1 MNLLIKNP
9 GGMLTRLIV
18 TIDQF
23 HAQHRRFPNVVK
35 APKDVIVD
43 ALEHC
48 LTPLGAE
55 LFRQKIRLQEI
66 SEGTVIALDDTAQ
79 TEYGSHDEPIVPT
92 VAASWLGLDAES
104 ATPVLSLKPLD
115 PGSQIVYVLTN
126 PAMPGLVKIG
136 KTTQMEVETRMKQ
149 LFGTGVP
156 VPFDC
161 AFACQVK
168 DAHEVEKALHF
179 AFGNVRINPNREFF
193 KIESERIIVM
203 LKLLKVDDVT
213 MQVEQKI
220 EAEATLAD
228 KESAKQM
235 KDRRPHMKFFE
246 LGMPKKSIL
255 ISKDGSAEAEVV
267 DDRKVLFQGQVQSLT
282 AATRKVLGLPEDYA
296 LQPSPHWTFNGKSLK
311 KIYDEYHDSD
321 ID

>member
-1 MNLLIKNP
+1 MNHLIKNP
-9 GGMLTRLIV
+9 GGVLTRLIV
-18 TIDQF
+18 TIDRF
-23 HAQHRRFPNVVK
+23 HAEHGHFPTVVK
-35 APKDVIVD
+35 APKAVIAD

-55 LFRQKIRLQEI
+55 LFQKKILLEEI
-66 SEGTVIALDDTAQ
+66 AEGAVIAVDGAAE
-79 TEYGSHDEPIVPT
+79 TEYGPHDEPIVPA
-92 VAASWLGLDAES
+92 VAAGWLGLDANPV
-104 ATPVLSLKPLD
+104 TPLLPLKPLD

-136 KTTQMEVETRMKQ
+136 KTTQLEVEARMKQ

-193 KIESERIIVM
+193 KIEPERIIVM

-220 EAEATLAD
+220 EADVTVAD
-228 KESAKQM
+228 KESAQQM

-246 LGMPKKSIL
+246 LGMPKGSTL
-255 ISKDGSAEAEVV
+255 ISKDGSAEATVV
-267 DDRKVLFQGQVQSLT
+267 EERKVLFQGEVQSLT
-282 AATRKVLGLPEDYA
+282 SSTRKVLGLPEDYA

-321 ID
+321 LD